1 MKTSMI
7 AVAACAAAVVGCATV
22 ERPEITEEAA
32 ARLAEFER
40 TGEMETC
47 LNLRSISQIDPL
59 DERHFLVRVGSS
71 RYYLNEIPGRCTGA
85 GRFNNRLQ
93 YTTSINQ
100 LCRNEIINVIDNATG
115 AVMGACGLGSFERL
129 EQKVEEE
136 EEDDAAS

>member
-1 MKTSMI
+1 M
-7 AVAACAAAVVGCATV
+7 
-22 ERPEITEEAA
+22 
-32 ARLAEFER
+32 
-40 TGEMETC
+40 
-47 LNLRSISQIDPL
+47 
-59 DERHFLVRVGSS
+59 RVGSS

-129 EQKVEEE
+129 EKKVEEE